1 MAFLPVTKQE
11 MDELSWD
18 RPDFILITADA
29 YVDHPSFGSAVI
41 SRVLES
47 QGFKVAILPQPD
59 WRDLNSFTVLGKPK
73 YAFLING
80 GNMDPMVSNYT
91 AAKKP
96 RKTDAYSPGGKTGLR
111 PDRATIV
118 YSLAVRKLYK
128 KVPVIIGGIEASLRR
143 LGHYDYWDNKVR
155 KSILID
161 SMADLLIYGMGERQ
175 TLEICKKIKSGESI
189 KKITDIPGTC
199 YRTQNPDLT
208 NALLLP
214 DFNEIKDHKLE
225 FAKSFGV
232 QYRNTDP
239 VTGNVLVEKYSGEWV
254 IQNPPAMPLSR
265 EELDWVHG
273 LPYQRN
279 YHPIYEALG
288 GIKAIE
294 EVKFSL
300 ISSRGC
306 YGSCNFCA
314 LTFHQGRIVQSRSK
328 ESLLD
333 EAKKIIE
340 FPDFKG
346 YIHDVG
352 GPTANF
358 RKPSCQKQLSEGVCK
373 NKNCLAPEVCKKM
386 EVDHSE
392 FLDLLRALRGLKGVK
407 KVFIRS
413 GIRFDYLMEDR
424 DDTFFKEL
432 VEHHISGQLKVAP
445 EHISDNVLK
454 YMGKPGNKVFSD
466 FAEKYKELNKEAG
479 KEQYLVP
486 YFISSHPGGTLDD
499 AIALG
504 EYLRD
509 TGLRS
514 EQVQD
519 FIPTPGTVSTV
530 MFYTGFDPLTLEK
543 VYVVN
548 DALEKAMH
556 RALLQYKKPENYDLV
571 KTALIKCNRTDL
583 IGNDHNCFIS
593 KTPPRGFINNRLKSQ
608 RSDSKKDLPVSQ
620 RAQKGYKK
628 GSRR

>member
-47 QGFKVAILPQPD
+47 QGFNVAILPQPD

-175 TLEICKKIKSGESI
+175 ILDICKKIKNGESI
-189 KKITDIPGTC
+189 KKIIDIPGTC

-208 NALLLP
+208 NALVLP
-214 DFNEIKDHKLE
+214 DFFEIRDNKLE

-239 VTGNVLVEKYSGEWV
+239 ITGKVLAEQYSGEWV

-279 YHPIYEALG
+279 YHPIYESLG

-306 YGSCNFCA
+306 FGSCNFCA

-328 ESLLD
+328 ESLLKRQ
-333 EAKKIIE
+333 KKLL
-340 FPDFKG
+340 
-346 YIHDVG
+346 
-352 GPTANF
+352 NF
-358 RKPSCQKQLSEGVCK
+358 L
-373 NKNCLAPEVCKKM
+373 
-386 EVDHSE
+386 
-392 FLDLLRALRGLKGVK
+392 
-407 KVFIRS
+407 I
-413 GIRFDYLMEDR
+413 
-424 DDTFFKEL
+424 
-432 VEHHISGQLKVAP
+432 
-445 EHISDNVLK
+445 
-454 YMGKPGNKVFSD
+454 
-466 FAEKYKELNKEAG
+466 
-479 KEQYLVP
+479 
-486 YFISSHPGGTLDD
+486 
-499 AIALG
+499 
-504 EYLRD
+504 LRD
-509 TGLRS
+509 
-514 EQVQD
+514 
-519 FIPTPGTVSTV
+519 IST
-530 MFYTGFDPLTLEK
+530 M
-543 VYVVN
+543 
-548 DALEKAMH
+548 
-556 RALLQYKKPENYDLV
+556 
-571 KTALIKCNRTDL
+571 
-583 IGNDHNCFIS
+583 
-593 KTPPRGFINNRLKSQ
+593 
-608 RSDSKKDLPVSQ
+608 
-620 RAQKGYKK
+620 
-628 GSRR
+628 